1 MIPRSARLAVLAV
14 SAAVALPAT
23 GSAAPRPDDSSTGGP
38 TAGGAT
44 PSTAAITWGRRG
56 DIPVAADYTG
66 DGRIDIAVHRPSTG
80 TWYVRGLGAAAT
92 WGRSGD
98 IPVPAD
104 HTGDARA
111 DLAVYRPSIGTWYLH
126 GVGTVRWGR
135 PGDIPLPA
143 DYTGDRRAD
152 IAVYRPGTGTWHV
165 RGLGAAVRWG
175 RAGDI
180 PVPADY
186 TGDARADLAVYRPS
200 TGTWHVRGLGA
211 AATWGRPGD
220 IPVPADHDG
229 DGPADI
235 AVYRPSTSAWLVRG
249 APTITWGRPGD
260 RPQPGH
266 YLGDVRADQVHWRP
280 DTGTW
285 LQRAE
290 ADTAPPLPPCAVADT
305 PTRHRGASD
314 WARSLLDWTYRLDR
328 TFAPG
333 DLRSTRLAGLDDG
346 HSVRAAVLPD
356 LAAMTA
362 AARVAGAPI
371 AVQSGYRSHATQ
383 AELFRQDVADRG
395 EDRARRG
402 SARPGHSEHQLGTSL
417 DFRSAGGPP
426 AWELADWAT
435 TRAGA
440 WMAANAWRYG
450 FVLSYPKGQQAG
462 VCYMYEPWHYRY
474 VGRARAATIRAS
486 GLPLREFLWKE
497 ERR

>member
-1 MIPRSARLAVLAV
+1 MISRSARLAVLAV

-23 GSAAPRPDDSSTGGP
+23 GSAAPRPDDGSIGGP
-38 TAGGAT
+38 DAGGAT
-44 PSTAAITWGRRG
+44 PPTAAVTWGQRG

-66 DGRIDIAVHRPSTG
+66 DGRTDIAVHRPSTG
-80 TWYVRGLGAAAT
+80 AWHVRGLGAAVT
-92 WGRSGD
+92 WGQPGD

-104 HTGDARA
+104 YTGDTRA
-111 DLAVYRPSIGTWYLH
+111 DIAVYRPSTGTWHLR
-126 GVGTVRWGR
+126 GAGTVRWVR
-135 PGDIPLPA
+135 PGDIPIPA

-152 IAVYRPGTGTWHV
+152 VAVYRPGTGTWHV
-165 RGLGAAVRWG
+165 RGLGATVRWG
-175 RAGDI
+175 RSGDI

-186 TGDARADLAVYRPS
+186 TGDARADIAVYRPS
-200 TGTWHVRGLGA
+200 TGAWLVQGA
-211 AATWGRPGD
+211 PTVTWGRPGD
-220 IPVPADHDG
+220 
-229 DGPADI
+229 
-235 AVYRPSTSAWLVRG
+235 L
-249 APTITWGRPGD
+249 
-260 RPQPGH
+260 PQTGH

-290 ADTAPPLPPCAVADT
+290 ADTAPPMPPCAVADT

-314 WARSLLDWTYRLDR
+314 WHRSLLDWTYRLDR

-333 DLRSTRLAGLDDG
+333 DLRSTRLAGLDGG
-346 HSVRAAVLPD
+346 HSVRAALLPD
-356 LAAMTA
+356 LAAMAA
-362 AARVAGAPI
+362 AARAAGAAI

-395 EDRARRG
+395 EERARRG
-402 SARPGHSEHQLGTSL
+402 SARPGHSEHQLGTAL

-426 AWELADWAT
+426 AWELADWGT

-440 WMAANAWRYG
+440 WMAVNAWTYG